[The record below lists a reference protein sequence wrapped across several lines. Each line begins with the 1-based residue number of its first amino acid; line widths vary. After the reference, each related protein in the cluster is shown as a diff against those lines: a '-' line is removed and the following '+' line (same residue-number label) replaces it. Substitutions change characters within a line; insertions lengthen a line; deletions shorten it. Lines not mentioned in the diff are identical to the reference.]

1 MASSEGAYSNRFD
14 SSENRG
20 FMINKLLPAL
30 GAIAAVV
37 SFSAPAQAATVVTQ
51 YTGANMNIVPGTDGT
66 YSADFGKSGI
76 LKGEFEHV
84 YTFTLPAYLT
94 GSASINTSAVKL
106 KAAND
111 LDLFSV
117 TFNGIALT
125 GTYGGL
131 NEAVFA
137 NDVPI
142 VAGKENTIVIKGVSR
157 GNGSY
162 GAQATFAPVPE
173 PASWAMMIGGFAFV
187 GGAVRRRNT
196 ARVAFA

>member
-1 MASSEGAYSNRFD
+1 
-14 SSENRG
+14 
-20 FMINKLLPAL
+20 MITKLLPAL
-30 GAIAAVV
+30 GAIAAVA
-37 SFSAPAQAATVVTQ
+37 SFSAPAQAATVVTTN
-51 YTGANMNIVPGTDGT
+51 YTGANMNIVPGADGT
-66 YSADFGKSGI
+66 YSANFGKSGI
-76 LKGEFEHV
+76 VKGNFQHI

-94 GSASINTSAVKL
+94 GSASITTSAVKL

-117 TFNGIALT
+117 VFNGIALT

-131 NEAVFA
+131 NEAVFV

-142 VAGKENTIVIKGVSR
+142 VAGKPNTIVINGMSR

-187 GGAVRRRNT
+187 GGALRRRQSV
-196 ARVAFA
+196 RVAFA

>member
-1 MASSEGAYSNRFD
+1 
-14 SSENRG
+14 
-20 FMINKLLPAL
+20 MINKLLPAL

-37 SFSAPAQAATVVTQ
+37 SFSAPAQAAPVITTKTN
-51 YTGANMNIVPGTDGT
+51 YTGANMNIALGTDGT

-76 LKGEFEHV
+76 VSGNFEHI

-94 GSASINTSAVKL
+94 GSASINTSAVRL

-117 TFNGIALT
+117 VFNGVALT
-125 GTYGGL
+125 GTYGSL

-142 VAGKENTIVIKGVSR
+142 AAGKENTIVIKGLSR

-187 GGAVRRRNT
+187 GGALRRRNT

>member
-1 MASSEGAYSNRFD
+1 
-14 SSENRG
+14 
-20 FMINKLLPAL
+20 MISKLLPAL

-37 SFSAPAQAATVVTQ
+37 SFAAPAQAAPVITTTTTH
-51 YTGANMNIVPGTDGT
+51 YTGANMSIALGTDGT

-76 LKGEFEHV
+76 KAGNFEHI
-84 YTFTLPAYLT
+84 YSFTLPTALT

-117 TFNGIALT
+117 VFNGVALT
-125 GTYGGL
+125 GSYGGL

-142 VAGKENTIVIKGVSR
+142 TAGKENTIVIKGLSR

-187 GGAVRRRNT
+187 GGALRRRNS

>member
-1 MASSEGAYSNRFD
+1 
-14 SSENRG
+14 
-20 FMINKLLPAL
+20 MISKLLPAL
-30 GAIAAVV
+30 GAIAAVL
-37 SFSAPAQAATVVTQ
+37 SFSAPAQAAPVITTN
-51 YTGANMNIVPGTDGT
+51 YTGANMSIVLGTDGT
-66 YSADFGKSGI
+66 YSADFGKAGI
-76 LKGEFEHV
+76 KAGNFEHV
-84 YTFTLPAYLT
+84 YSFTLPASLT

-117 TFNGIALT
+117 LFNGVALT
-125 GTYGGL
+125 GTFGGL

-142 VAGKENTIVIKGVSR
+142 LAGKENTIVIKGLSR

-187 GGAVRRRNT
+187 GGALRRRNT
-196 ARVAFA
+196 ARVALA